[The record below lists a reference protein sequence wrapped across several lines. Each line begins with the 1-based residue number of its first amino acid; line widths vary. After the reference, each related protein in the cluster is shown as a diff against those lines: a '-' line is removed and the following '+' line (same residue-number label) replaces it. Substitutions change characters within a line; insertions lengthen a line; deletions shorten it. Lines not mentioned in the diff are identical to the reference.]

1 MSRYAEEL
9 TQQIDNKRIIFN
21 LGTDE
26 RLTDELLGRNQGTHI
41 TEKLQILILASSK
54 IVQIKVTS
62 LIRPRT
68 GTRSHHQS
76 GQAVDIGNTGVSGQL
91 LPQLISGGWGIS
103 LYSIDEI
110 IVDARVINKD
120 YCPNRWNYDRG
131 KPHCY
136 GAQTLSNHNNH
147 IHLAVKS

>member
-9 TQQIDNKRIIFN
+9 MKQVKNRRIIFDF
-21 LGTDE
+21 GTDE
-26 RLTDELLGRNQGTHI
+26 RLTAELLRLNQGTQI

-54 IVQIKVTS
+54 IVQIRISELLRGKNANK
-62 LIRPRT
+62 
-68 GTRSHHQS
+68 SHHQS
-76 GQAVDIGNTGVSGQL
+76 GRAVDIANEEVSGRL
-91 LPQLISGGWGIS
+91 LPQIINGGNGIS
-103 LYSIDEI
+103 RYSIDEI

-120 YCPNRWNYDRG
+120 YCPNRWNYDNG

-136 GAQTLSNHNNH
+136 KEGVLKPHRTH